1 MTYDKNFLLT
11 LDKIKEKE
19 IYAKVTALTFQE
31 APITTIEGR
40 ITAGSI
46 NVDGDSA
53 VRRTCSLTLIAENFN
68 YQNYI
73 WGLNTKFK
81 LEIGVKNKK
90 IVLLVIFWYNIKN
103 GKNKHFMI
111 NIFIMFFRERLNK
124 NIFVKEFLN

>member
-40 ITAGSI
+40 ITAGSV

-68 YQNYI
+68 YQYYT
-73 WGLNTKFK
+73 WGFNTKFK
-81 LEIGVKNKK
+81 LEIGVKNK
-90 IVLLVIFWYNIKN
+90 INNIYPD
-103 GKNKHFMI
+103 I
-111 NIFIMFFRERLNK
+111 NWFNQGIYILTSFNTSRSTTNFTIS
-124 NIFVKEFLN
+124 